1 MSQLGGF
8 LLLPLIFSAKEIR
21 EEVLKQKP
29 TTLAKT
35 AAKQFENKRI
45 DKLSKNVL
53 GSKIT
58 QINYE
63 VKDIMK
69 IIRYLK
75 NRLILLKVTTR
86 KMKSQERGLFN
97 FLVSI
102 NESLSMINEK
112 CIHTIS

>member
-35 AAKQFENKRI
+35 AAKQFESKRI

-102 NESLSMINEK
+102 NESLSTINEK